1 MKKKHNPFIAV
12 CARSVSK
19 NKSAVQ
25 ILKKKFKIIRLN
37 NTDKILK
44 DSELINFM
52 TGASAAIIGL
62 EKIDE
67 KLLKKCPELKVIGK
81 YGVGTNNIN
90 FEALKKYSV
99 KILLQPGINKRAVS
113 ELTLSFMIQGLRNSY
128 QLINDVKN
136 NMWPFKF
143 GRLLSGKTVGII
155 GFGNIGSDLFE
166 LLKPFGCKIMVND
179 ILPKNNFL
187 RKKNIKNSS
196 LKTLLTD
203 SDIISLHI
211 PLNKKNLNFFSKKK
225 FSLLKKDAIFINT
238 SRGGLVDEKCLYK
251 FLKKN
256 KKSYA
261 LFDVML
267 KEPIKNKKLLR
278 LKNFSLTPH
287 LAGSTL
293 EIMETASI
301 DCVKKVV
308 EFFKR

>member
-1 MKKKHNPFIAV
+1 MKKKLNPFIAV

-25 ILKKKFKIIRLN
+25 ILKKKFKNIRLN

-44 DSELINFM
+44 DSELINFIK
-52 TGASAAIIGL
+52 GANAAIIGL

-81 YGVGTNNIN
+81 YGVGTNNID
-90 FEALKKYSV
+90 FEALKKNNV

-155 GFGNIGSDLFE
+155 GFGNIGSDLFD

-187 RKKNIKNSS
+187 RKKNIKNSA
-196 LKTLLTD
+196 LKNLLTN
-203 SDIISLHI
+203 SDIVSLHI

-238 SRGGLVDEKCLYK
+238 SRGGIVDEKYLYK

-256 KKSYA
+256 NNSHA

-267 KEPIKNKKLLR
+267 KEPIRDKKLLK
-278 LKNFSLTPH
+278 LKNFYLTPH

-293 EIMETASI
+293 EIMETAST
-301 DCVKKVV
+301 DCVKKVIK
-308 EFFKR
+308 FFKR